1 MTRLFARLHL
11 FVALVALL
19 AGSAFAQPVPPVR
32 DYRSS
37 GGRFEGDIKNLVPDA
52 PLANAESL
60 LPAQPGEV
68 KTIDPKL
75 VLFSQLT
82 CSATFR
88 DGRSVL
94 DLIADLKAGRANVAE
109 IPPLR
114 VFLHNGAIWSLDNR
128 RLYAFKEAGIPV
140 RIVLASEAEIKKE
153 AYKYSTKSGGRTIR
167 LTGLDNQPGRTV
179 DRTVDRTTGPGGG
192 GLVERLPLAEE
203 LRRRAL
209 ERGRRVVR

>member
-1 MTRLFARLHL
+1 MTRFVARFPLL
-11 FVALVALL
+11 VALVALL
-19 AGSAFAQPVPPVR
+19 AGSAVAQPTPPVR

-75 VLFSQLT
+75 VLFSQNT

-94 DLIADLKAGRANVAE
+94 ELIADLKAGRIKAENVPA
-109 IPPLR
+109 LR

-128 RLYAFKEAGIPV
+128 RLYAFKEAGLPV
-140 RIVLASEAEIKKE
+140 RIVLATEAEIKKE
-153 AYKYSTKSGGRTIR
+153 AYKYSTTSGGRTIR
-167 LTGLDNQPGRTV
+167 LTGLNNAPSGGRTV
-179 DRTVDRTTGPGGG
+179 ERTTGGEGRG

-203 LRRRAL
+203 LRRRAA
-209 ERGRRVVR
+209 ERARRGR

>member
-1 MTRLFARLHL
+1 MNRFVARFPLL
-11 FVALVALL
+11 VALVALL
-19 AGSAFAQPVPPVR
+19 AGSAFAQPTPPVR

-52 PLANAESL
+52 PLANAASL
-60 LPAQPGEV
+60 LPSQPGEV

-75 VLFSQLT
+75 VLFSQNT

-94 DLIADLKAGRANVAE
+94 DLIASLKAGAANVAE
-109 IPPLR
+109 IPALR

-128 RLYAFKEAGIPV
+128 RLYAFKEAGLPV

-153 AYKYSTKSGGRTIR
+153 AYKYSTSTGGRTIR
-167 LTGLDNQPGRTV
+167 LTGLNNQPGGRTV
-179 DRTVDRTTGPGGG
+179 ERTVERTNGNGG

-203 LRRRAL
+203 LRRRAAERL
-209 ERGRRVVR
+209 RRGR